1 LAGTEEARKPKDMQD
16 LGGKIAFVT
25 GGSSGIGLGLVKVL
39 AAAGMKV
46 AFTYRQGR
54 HRDEA
59 LEYFRQHPGQRVHAI
74 ALDVTDRSGFRAAA
88 EETQS
93 VLGGP
98 VQVLINNAGVGV
110 HGLMEHAT
118 FADWDWVMSVNVG
131 GVINGLQT
139 FLPRMLACG
148 LPGHIVNVSSI
159 GGIAALGSVGLYAT
173 SKFAVVG
180 LTEALRTDMVG
191 RPIGVSVYCP
201 GPVKSNIG
209 DSARSRPAELAESG
223 YAAPGKEQGAPP
235 PEFMLHAMDAV
246 TAAGYVLEGIRHNRL
261 YIISHPEFREVLTA
275 RSALLLGSIPD
286 EPRNEARANSARW
299 LLSNPVYESQA

>member
-1 LAGTEEARKPKDMQD
+1 MQD
-16 LGGKIAFVT
+16 LGGRIAFVT

-46 AFTYRQGR
+46 AFTYRQPQ

-59 LEYFRQHPGQRVHAI
+59 LAHFAAHPGQQVHAI
-74 ALDVTDRSGFRAAA
+74 RLDVTDRAAFPAAA
-88 EETQS
+88 DEAEK

-118 FADWDWVMSVNVG
+118 YADWDWVMGVNVG
-131 GVINGLQT
+131 GVINGLMT
-139 FLPRMLACG
+139 FLPRMLAAG
-148 LPGHIVNVSSI
+148 LPGHIVNVASI

-180 LTEALRTDMVG
+180 LTEALRTDLIG

-209 DSARSRPAELAESG
+209 DSARSRPAQLAESG

-246 TAAGYVLEGIRHNRL
+246 TAGGYVLEGIRHNQL
-261 YIISHPEFREVLTA
+261 FIISHPEFREVLTA
-275 RSALLLGSIPD
+275 RSNLLLGSIPD
-286 EPRNEARANSARW
+286 EPINQARADSARW
-299 LLSNPVYESQA
+299 LLSSPVYEGNA

>member
-1 LAGTEEARKPKDMQD
+1 MGSKNMQE

-25 GGSSGIGLGLVKVL
+25 GGSSGIGLGVVKVL

-46 AFTYRQGR
+46 AFTYRQEA

-59 LEYFRQHPGQRVHAI
+59 LEQLRQVPGRRVHAI
-74 ALDVTDRSGFRAAA
+74 RLDVTDRDGFSAAA
-88 EETQS
+88 DEAQR
-93 VLGGP
+93 VLGGA

-118 FADWDWVMSVNVG
+118 YADWDWVMGVNVG
-131 GVINGLQT
+131 GVINGLKT

-148 LPGHIVNVSSI
+148 LPCHIVNVSSI
-159 GGIAALGSVGLYAT
+159 GGIAALGSVGVYAT

-180 LTEALRTDMVG
+180 LTEALRTDMIG

-209 DSARSRPAELAESG
+209 DSARSRPAQLAESG
-223 YAAPGKEQGAPP
+223 YAAPGAEQGGPTP
-235 PEFMLHAMDAV
+235 QFMLHAMDAV
-246 TAAGYVLEGIRHNRL
+246 TAAGYVLDGIRHNRL
-261 YIISHPEFREVLTA
+261 FILSHPEFRDVLTA
-275 RSALLLGSIPD
+275 RSELLLGSIPD
-286 EPRNEARANSARW
+286 EPIDQARADSARW
-299 LLSNPVYESQA
+299 ILSNPVYESNA

>member
-1 LAGTEEARKPKDMQD
+1 MQD

-25 GGSSGIGLGLVKVL
+25 GGSSGIGLGLVKAL

-46 AFTYRQGR
+46 AFTYRQPQ

-59 LEYFRQHPGQRVHAI
+59 LAHFQRQPKQRVHAI
-74 ALDVTDRSGFRAAA
+74 QLEVTDRTAFSAAA
-88 EETQS
+88 DETEK
-93 VLGGP
+93 VFGGP
-98 VQVLINNAGVGV
+98 VQLLINNAGVGL

-118 FADWDWVMSVNVG
+118 YADWDWVMGVNVG
-131 GVINGLQT
+131 GVINGVVT
-139 FLPRMLACG
+139 FLPRMLASG

-191 RPIGVSVYCP
+191 RPIGVSVFLP

-223 YAAPGKEQGAPP
+223 YAAPGRVQGGPT
-235 PEFMLHAMDAV
+235 PEFMLHAMEAD
-246 TAAGYVLEGIRHNRL
+246 TAATYVLDGIRHNRL
-261 YIISHPEFREVLTA
+261 FIHSHPEFRDVLTA
-275 RSALLLGSIPD
+275 RSNLLLGSIPN
-286 EPRNEARANSARW
+286 EPINQARADSARW
-299 LLSNPVYESQA
+299 ILSNPVYQKNA

>member
-1 LAGTEEARKPKDMQD
+1 MQD

-39 AAAGMKV
+39 AAAGMQV
-46 AFTYRQGR
+46 AFTYRQPQ

-59 LEYFRQHPGQRVHAI
+59 LAHFAAHPGQRVHAI
-74 ALDVTDRSGFRAAA
+74 RLDVTDRSAFAAA
-88 EETQS
+88 ADEAEK
-93 VLGGP
+93 VLAGP

-118 FADWDWVMSVNVG
+118 YADWDWVMGVNVG
-131 GVINGLQT
+131 GVINGVMT
-139 FLPRMLACG
+139 FLPRMLASG

-173 SKFAVVG
+173 SKYAVVG
-180 LTEALRTDMVG
+180 LTEALRTDLVG

-201 GPVKSNIG
+201 GPVKSNIA

-223 YAAPGKEQGAPP
+223 YAAPDREQGAPP

-246 TAAGYVLEGIRHNRL
+246 TAGGYVLEGIRHNRL
-261 YIISHPEFREVLTA
+261 FIISHPEFREVLTA
-275 RSALLLGSIPD
+275 RSNLLLGSIPD
-286 EPRNEARANSARW
+286 EPINQARADSARW
-299 LLSNPVYESQA
+299 LLSSPVYQSNS

>member
-1 LAGTEEARKPKDMQD
+1 MRCKLGPMQD
-16 LGGKIAFVT
+16 LNGKIAFIS

-46 AFTYRQGR
+46 AFTYRQPR
-54 HRDEA
+54 HRDA
-59 LEYFRQHPGQRVHAI
+59 TLEYFRHLPVQRVHAI
-74 ALDVTDRSGFRAAA
+74 ALDVTDRAAFVTAADEA
-88 EETQS
+88 ERI
-93 VLGGP
+93 LGGP

-118 FADWDWVMSVNVG
+118 YADWDWVMGVNVG
-131 GVINGLQT
+131 GVINGLMT
-139 FLPRMLACG
+139 FLPRMLASG

-159 GGIAALGSVGLYAT
+159 GGIAALGSGGLYAT

-180 LTEALRTDMVG
+180 LTEALRTDLVG

-223 YAAPGKEQGAPP
+223 YAAPGREQGAPP
-235 PEFMLHAMDAV
+235 PEFMQHAMDAV
-246 TAAGYVLEGIRHNRL
+246 TAAGYVLEGIRRNRL
-261 YIISHPEFREVLTA
+261 FIISHPEFREVLAA
-275 RSALLLGSIPD
+275 RSKLLLDSI
-286 EPRNEARANSARW
+286 
-299 LLSNPVYESQA
+299 

>member
-1 LAGTEEARKPKDMQD
+1 MRD
-16 LGGKIAFVT
+16 LGGKVAFVT

-46 AFTYRQGR
+46 AFTYRQEQ

-59 LEYFRQHPGQRVHAI
+59 LDYFRQYPAQRVHALH
-74 ALDVTDRSGFRAAA
+74 LDVTDRSAFAAA
-88 EETQS
+88 AVEAEKA
-93 VLGGP
+93 LDGP

-110 HGLMEHAT
+110 LGLMEQAT
-118 FADWDWVMSVNVG
+118 YADWDWVMGVNVG

-139 FLPRMLACG
+139 FLPRMLASG

-180 LTEALRTDMVG
+180 LTEALRTDMIG

-209 DSARSRPAELAESG
+209 DSARSRPEQLADSG
-223 YAAPGKEQGAPP
+223 YGAPGKERGPP

-246 TAAGYVLEGIRHNRL
+246 TAAGYVLAGIRHNRL
-261 YIISHPEFREVLTA
+261 FILSHPEFRDVLTA
-275 RSALLLGSIPD
+275 RSKLLLDSIPD
-286 EPRNEARANSARW
+286 EPINQARADSARW
-299 LLSNPVYESQA
+299 ILSNPVYEKQA

>member
-1 LAGTEEARKPKDMQD
+1 MKD

-39 AAAGMKV
+39 AAEGMKV
-46 AFTYRQGR
+46 AFTYRQAQ

-59 LEYFRQHPGQRVHAI
+59 LEYFRQYPGQRVHAI
-74 ALDVTDRSGFRAAA
+74 ELDVTDRAGFTLAADEA
-88 EETQS
+88 ER

-98 VQVLINNAGVGV
+98 VQLLINNAGVGV

-118 FADWDWVMSVNVG
+118 YADWDWVMSVNVG
-131 GVINGLQT
+131 GVINGLTT
-139 FLPRMLACG
+139 FLPRMLASG

-180 LTEALRTDMVG
+180 LSEALRTDMVG

-209 DSARSRPAELAESG
+209 DSARSRPPELAQSG
-223 YAAPGKEQGAPP
+223 YAAPGKEQGGPT

-246 TAAGYVLEGIRHNRL
+246 TAAEYVLDGIRHNRL
-261 YIISHPEFREVLTA
+261 FILSHPEFRDVLTA
-275 RSALLLGSIPD
+275 RSNLLLGSIPD
-286 EPRNEARANSARW
+286 EPLNEARANSARW
-299 LLSNPVYESQA
+299 ILSNPVYEKSA